1 MRLTEEKVLH
11 ITNLIVNGLKAEGLV
26 EFGDEIAARK
36 EIKAAILDYLRL
48 EEVIDAKV
56 RAKIA
61 SYRRTIPE
69 GSGEWEVLYRKF
81 YAQEMALARARGK
94 Q

>member
-26 EFGDEIAARK
+26 EFGDEIVTRK
-36 EIKAAILDYLRL
+36 EIKAAMLDYLRL
-48 EEVIDAKV
+48 EEVIDVKV

-81 YAQEMALARARGK
+81 YAQEMELARARGK
-94 Q
+94 R